1 MSFFFFKQKT
11 AYEMRISDW
20 SSDVCSSDLVQPV
33 VEGDRVVAEEVLK
46 AGRARDEG
54 QQAVAEELAHA
65 VGGVE
70 VDIVGPADAER
81 HAGIAPGLAVAGAA
95 HGAPAVHAVDVGVPT
110 GQEGGRRLYQP
121 PPVVAPSRRERKRAV
136 EGKMWAE

>member
-81 HAGIAPGLAVAGAA
+81 HAGIAHGLEVAGAA
-95 HGAPAVHAVDVGVPT
+95 QGAPAVHAEDVGAQP
-110 GQEGGRRLYQP
+110 GQAGERRLYQRQ
-121 PPVVAPSRRERKRAV
+121 PVVAAVRGADGEEIGRAHV
-136 EGKMWAE
+136 

>member
-33 VEGDRVVAEEVLK
+33 VEGDRIVAEEVLK

-81 HAGIAPGLAVAGAA
+81 HAGIAHGIEVAGAA
-95 HGAPAVHAVDVGVPT
+95 QGEPAVHAEAVGI
-110 GQEGGRRLYQP
+110 GR
-121 PPVVAPSRRERKRAV
+121 AARRERVCPDV
-136 EGKMWAE
+136 ESSGVGVY

>member
-46 AGRARDEG
+46 AGRARYEG

-81 HAGIAPGLAVAGAA
+81 HAGIAHVLEVAGAA
-95 HGAPAVHAVDVGVPT
+95 QGAPAVHAEDRSEERRVGEEWGST
-110 GQEGGRRLYQP
+110 GRCRGSPMYENKKFDKDMGVRL
-121 PPVVAPSRRERKRAV
+121 
-136 EGKMWAE
+136 W